1 MNKGAAKD
9 TYFKMRMTVKEKQD
23 LLDDAMKNKF
33 STASQYVEALIKNA
47 RGKKVYIPQTT
58 AATLKQNTN
67 GYHLS
72 RIGNNINQIAYII
85 NKAHL
90 ENKLDKEL
98 AKDIAD
104 ELMYLNI
111 QINNI
116 TKL

>member
-1 MNKGAAKD
+1 MRESKD

-23 LLDDAMKNKF
+23 LLDDATRNKF
-33 STASQYVEALIKNA
+33 LNASQYVEALIKNA

-58 AATLKQNTN
+58 AASLKQNTN
-67 GYHLS
+67 VGYHLS

-85 NKAHL
+85 NKAHI

-98 AKDIAD
+98 AKNIAE

-111 QINNI
+111 QISNI